1 MRVKTKSCNFVLA
14 FHFMVR
20 NTIRTHT
27 HDKDIMK
34 ILLINGSPKREG
46 NTFIALNEVAKT
58 LEAEGIEAEIIHVGH
73 KDVHGCI
80 ACNKCREQGKCVF
93 DDIVNEVNKKFETA
107 DGIIVGSP
115 VYYASP
121 AGTLLSFMDRLFYSA
136 TFDKSMKVGAA
147 VAVARRGGTTATFD
161 VLNKYFTISNMPIVP
176 SQYWNNVHGR
186 MPGEAAQDAEGLQI
200 MRQLAR
206 NMAFLVKSI
215 RLGKEKFGMP
225 EREEWNPTNFI
236 R

>member
-1 MRVKTKSCNFVLA
+1 
-14 FHFMVR
+14 
-20 NTIRTHT
+20 
-27 HDKDIMK
+27 MK

-46 NTFIALNEVAKT
+46 NTFIALSEVAKT
-58 LEAEGIEAEIIHVGH
+58 LESEGVDTEIIHIGH
-73 KDVHGCI
+73 KDIHGCI
-80 ACNKCREQGKCVF
+80 ACRKCEELGKCVF
-93 DDIVNEVNKKFETA
+93 DDLVNEVNKKFETA
-107 DGIIVGSP
+107 DGIVIGSP

-121 AGTLLSFMDRLFYSA
+121 AGTLISFLDRLFYSA
-136 TFDKSMKVGAA
+136 SFDKSMKVGAA

-161 VLNKYFTISNMPIVP
+161 VLNKYFTISNMPVVS

-186 MPGEAAQDAEGLQI
+186 TPGEATQDAEGLQT

-215 RLGKEKFGMP
+215 QLGKEKFGLP
-225 EREEWNPTNFI
+225 EHEEWTPTHFI